1 MKLKAILLSIFFSV
15 TAFAQTEQQQLPFS
29 VSGSVVDAQ
38 DGHALQYVNVTI
50 PGLNYAT
57 VTNSDGAFTIKSSIK
72 PRFVEFNLLGY
83 KSARIIAPEDDS
95 PVVVKMQRNVLT
107 LSEAKVIAGDPYE
120 VLDEA
125 IRRIKVNYPDKT
137 ETFDCFYRETIQ
149 KRHRFIFISEAV
161 SRMVKN
167 PYTRFSPEWDRIAVD
182 KSRVLTS
189 PNKKDTLSVVVVG
202 GPTQAVDLDIVKN
215 DMLLTRQE
223 IANYNLSMDSPMMI
237 GDRMQYAIRLIPA
250 VSAPYPLYQGMIYI
264 DRETFAFTRFDLS
277 LDMRDKDKV
286 TNAILIKKPVGLRF
300 TPTEVTLRYDYS
312 LSEGVSRVSY
322 VRTSMKFK
330 CDWKKRLLR
339 TDFTAVSELV
349 TTDRRTGDVVPITKK
364 EAFGRHD
371 ALMEKATYNFDEE
384 FWKDYNIIE
393 PTESLDRAIGR
404 IKKQTE
410 KK

>member
-1 MKLKAILLSIFFSV
+1 MRLKAILLSILICF

-57 VTNSDGAFTIKSSIK
+57 VTNTDGVFTIKSATK
-72 PRFVEFNLLGY
+72 PSYVEFNLLGY
-83 KSARIIAPEDDS
+83 KSTRIIAPEDNS
-95 PVVVKMQRNVLT
+95 TVVVKMQRNVLT
-107 LSEAKVIAGDPYE
+107 LNEAKVIAGDPYE

-125 IRRIKVNYPDKT
+125 IKRIKVNYSDKS

-149 KRHRFIFISEAV
+149 KRHRFIYISEAV

-167 PYTRFSPEWDRIAVD
+167 SYTRFNTEWDRIAVD

-189 PNKKDTLSVVVVG
+189 TNKKDTLSVVVVG
-202 GPTQAVDLDIVKN
+202 GPTQAVDLDIVKS

-223 IANYNLSMDSPMMI
+223 IANYYLSMDVPTMI
-237 GDRMQYAIRLIPA
+237 GDRMQYAIRLTPA
-250 VSAPYPLYQGMIYI
+250 VVTSYPLYEGLIYI

-286 TNAILIKKPVGLRF
+286 TNAILIRKPAGLRF
-300 TPTEVTLRYDYS
+300 TPTEVNLRYDYS
-312 LSEGVSRVSY
+312 LSEGISRVSY
-322 VRTSMKFK
+322 VRTTMRFK

-349 TTDRRTGDVVPITKK
+349 TTDRHVGDAAPITRK

-371 ALMEKATYNFDEE
+371 ALMEKATYNFDPE

-410 KK
+410 RN

>member
-1 MKLKAILLSIFFSV
+1 MRLKAFILALLVSF

-50 PGLNYAT
+50 PGLNFAT
-57 VTNSDGAFTIKSSIK
+57 VTNTDGAFIIKSSTQ
-72 PRFVEFNLLGY
+72 PSSVEFNLLGY
-83 KSARIIAPEDDS
+83 KSVRIPAPADGS
-95 PVVVKMQRNVLT
+95 PIIVKMQRNVLT
-107 LSEAKVIAGDPYE
+107 LNEAKVIAGDPYV

-125 IRRIKVNYPDKT
+125 IRRIKVNYSDKV

-149 KRHRFIFISEAV
+149 KRNRFIYISEAV

-167 PYTRFSPEWDRIAVD
+167 PYTRFSAEWDRVAVD
-182 KSRVLTS
+182 KSRVLAST
-189 PNKKDTLSVVVVG
+189 NKKDTLSVVVVG

-223 IANYNLSMDSPMMI
+223 IANYNLGMDVPTMI
-237 GDRMQYAIRLIPA
+237 GDRMQYAIRLTPA
-250 VSAPYPLYQGMIYI
+250 VVTGYPLYEGVIYI

-286 TNAILIKKPVGLRF
+286 TNAILIRKPAGLRF
-300 TPTEVTLRYDYS
+300 TPTEVNLRYDYT

-322 VRTSMKFK
+322 VRTTMKFK

-339 TDFTAVSELV
+339 SDFTAVSELV
-349 TTDRRTGDVVPITKK
+349 TTDRRSGDVAPITKK

-371 ALMEKATYNFDEE
+371 ALFEKATYNFDPE

-410 KK
+410 RN